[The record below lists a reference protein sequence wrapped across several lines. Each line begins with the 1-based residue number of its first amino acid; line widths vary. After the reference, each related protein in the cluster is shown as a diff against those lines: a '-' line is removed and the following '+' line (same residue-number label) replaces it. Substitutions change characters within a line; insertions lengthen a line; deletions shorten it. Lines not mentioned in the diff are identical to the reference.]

1 MGIVRSLLALF
12 LVFPAYADIQFTA
25 EKMGGNAP
33 RGKGHCD
40 IRLLVDDAVEVSV
53 QGDRIH
59 VHNISG
65 GDARDDGSECSEP
78 LPDRDFEGFQ
88 FSVKEKRNEMRLTE
102 PPSLR
107 NGYRAVI
114 FIRDS
119 APGEGRYVFRLSWK
133 QPPPPPPPGMSFN
146 NAVHSALAGHGEA
159 RMDDRPTLALT
170 KASVDFDNGGNI
182 FVIFEPA
189 QGAPMAFRG
198 TVMSW
203 EGGVM
208 KADTAAD
215 ERFDHLRGPM
225 YLYFDGKKQVFKIE
239 LKATD
244 GQQHLALQWESGKA
258 PKVQSKR

>member
-1 MGIVRSLLALF
+1 MRSLLVIF
-12 LVFPAYADIQFTA
+12 LVLPAFADVEFTVHKTSGDVA
-25 EKMGGNAP
+25 
-33 RGKGHCD
+33 RGKGQCD

-53 QGDRIH
+53 HGDRVD
-59 VHNISG
+59 VHKISG
-65 GDARDDGSECSEP
+65 GDARDDGSECSAP
-78 LPDRDFEGFQ
+78 LPDRDFDGFQ
-88 FSVKEKRNEMRLTE
+88 FSVKEKRNEVRLTE
-102 PPSLR
+102 PPSRR

-119 APGEGRYVFRLSWK
+119 APGEGHYDFRLSWK

-146 NAVHSALAGHGEA
+146 NTIHSAAAGHGEA
-159 RMDDRPTLALT
+159 RLDDRPALSLA
-170 KASVDFDNGGNI
+170 KASVDFDRGGNI
-182 FVIFEPA
+182 FVVIEPT
-189 QGAPMAFRG
+189 QGAPTAFRG

-208 KADTAAD
+208 KADVAAE

-244 GQQHLALQWESGKA
+244 GQQDLALQWERGKTQ
-258 PKVQSKR
+258 KVQSKR

>member
-1 MGIVRSLLALF
+1 MGIVRSLLAFF
-12 LVFPAYADIQFTA
+12 LVLPAYADIQFTA
-25 EKMGGNAP
+25 RKTSGDAP

-53 QGDRIH
+53 HGDRVD

-65 GDARDDGSECSEP
+65 GDARDDGSECTAP
-78 LPDRDFEGFQ
+78 LPDRDFDGFQ
-88 FSVKEKRNEMRLTE
+88 FSVKEKRNEIRLTE
-102 PPSLR
+102 PPSRR
-107 NGYRAVI
+107 NGYRAVV
-114 FIRDS
+114 FIRDN
-119 APGEGRYVFRLSWK
+119 APGEGRYDFRLSWK

-146 NAVHSALAGHGEA
+146 NAVHSAAAGHGEA
-159 RMDDRPTLALT
+159 RIDDRPSLALT

-182 FVIFEPA
+182 FVIFELA
-189 QGAPMAFRG
+189 QGAPTAFRG
-198 TVMSW
+198 TVMSQ

-208 KADTAAD
+208 KADMAAG

-225 YLYFDGKKQVFKIE
+225 YLYFDGKRQVFKIE

-244 GQQHLALQWESGKA
+244 GQQHLTLQWESGKA

>member
-12 LVFPAYADIQFTA
+12 LVLPVYADIQFTA
-25 EKMGGNAP
+25 QKMSGEAP
-33 RGKGHCD
+33 RGKGQCD

-53 QGDRIH
+53 HGDRVD

-65 GDARDDGSECSEP
+65 GDARDDGSECSAP
-78 LPDRDFEGFQ
+78 LPDRDFDGFQ
-88 FSVKEKRNEMRLTE
+88 FSVKEKRNEIRLTE
-102 PPSLR
+102 PPSQR
-107 NGYRAVI
+107 NGYRAVV

-119 APGEGRYVFRLSWK
+119 APGKGRYVFRLSWK
-133 QPPPPPPPGMSFN
+133 LPSPPPPPGMSLN
-146 NAVHSALAGHGEA
+146 NAVHSSAAGHGEA
-159 RMDDRPTLALT
+159 RLEDRAALELT

-182 FVIFEPA
+182 FVIFQPA
-189 QGAPMAFRG
+189 QGAPAAFRG

-208 KADTAAD
+208 KADVAAD
-215 ERFDHLRGPM
+215 ERLDHLRGPM
-225 YLYFDGKKQVFKIE
+225 YLYFDGKRQVFKIE

-258 PKVQSKR
+258 AKVQSKR